1 MSRIGGDN
9 LKTLKFED
17 YESFVDMA
25 TDDFDAI
32 NEDDKDIAIV
42 AKYEDARQI
51 IKELMLADWNIRF
64 ITGLEC
70 SEFGGYDD
78 EFVIHLTA
86 IDEDYEVWCEP
97 MKQESGNCIFV
108 EATHIFILD
117 NCSSKVIPYC
127 EGLLMSEVEIGDDE
141 EDEFDVDDSE
151 EECCEYHCNR
161 CCENTKL
168 TGDSHERY
176 FVNGIPT
183 SREIFDEYDKVLR
196 LRMNEI
202 LDEMD
207 EWRKLFRW

>member
-1 MSRIGGDN
+1 M
-9 LKTLKFED
+9 KTLKFED
-17 YESFVDMA
+17 YESFADMV

-32 NEDDKDIAIV
+32 NEDDKDIAII
-42 AKYEDARQI
+42 AKYEEARQI

-70 SEFGGYDD
+70 CEFGGYDD
-78 EFVIHLTA
+78 EFVVNLTA

-97 MKQESGNCIFV
+97 MKQESGNYIYV

-141 EDEFDVDDSE
+141 CVDENIE
-151 EECCEYHCNR
+151 EECYECCCGR
-161 CCENTKL
+161 CYDKNELADT
-168 TGDSHERY
+168 SHERY
-176 FVNGIPT
+176 FVNGVPT

-207 EWRKLFRW
+207 EWRRLFRW

>member
-1 MSRIGGDN
+1 MN
-9 LKTLKFED
+9 TLKFED
-17 YESFVDMA
+17 YESFVDMV
-25 TDDFDAI
+25 TDDFNAI

-42 AKYEDARQI
+42 AKYEEARQI

-78 EFVIHLTA
+78 EFVINLTA

-97 MKQESGNCIFV
+97 ILGENEKYNFV

-127 EGLLMSEVEIGDDE
+127 EGKIIGEVEIGDDYDDFVD
-141 EDEFDVDDSE
+141 DEFT
-151 EECCEYHCNR
+151 EECHE
-161 CCENTKL
+161 CCCGKCCDKSEIADT
-168 TGDSHERY
+168 SHERY
-176 FVNGIPT
+176 FVNGVPT

-196 LRMNEI
+196 MRMNEM